1 MAWCHNDRVSL
12 STEAIP
18 EVLGVAAHPADYADA
33 SHVAELTE
41 IGDASAGVRG
51 DGNPRSP
58 ATSEGCE
65 QALVDRFL
73 KQCPRQEQKRDAE
86 IDYDPRD
93 IDERR
98 YEGR

>member
-18 EVLGVAAHPADYADA
+18 EVLGVAVHPADYADA

-41 IGDASAGVRG
+41 VGDASAGGGG
-51 DGNPRSP
+51 DGNPQSP

-65 QALVDRFL
+65 QALGRPLL
-73 KQCPRQEQKRDAE
+73 KAVSPSGTEARC
-86 IDYDPRD
+86 
-93 IDERR
+93 
-98 YEGR
+98 